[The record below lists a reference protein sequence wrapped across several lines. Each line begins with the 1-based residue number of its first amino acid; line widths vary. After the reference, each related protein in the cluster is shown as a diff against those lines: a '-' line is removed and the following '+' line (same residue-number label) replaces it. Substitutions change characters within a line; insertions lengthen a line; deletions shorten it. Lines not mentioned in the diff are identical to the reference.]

1 MKMVLKISIF
11 FCGLF
16 ICMQASAQPKPKTTS
31 TTQKSVKHNLMEEE
45 GRKPTTK
52 TKTVKNGFTDGSMD
66 LTKGKNN
73 SKTRNNMLVTNENIS
88 SKTTGVVKKP
98 TNNLGG
104 LEVGKTT
111 KNKTTTSSKS
121 LTINSRAGGL
131 RPKSIT
137 KTPATKTVK
146 HN

>member
-45 GRKPTTK
+45 GGKPTTK

>member
-16 ICMQASAQPKPKTTS
+16 ICMQASAQPKPKTNS

-52 TKTVKNGFTDGSMD
+52 TKTVKNGFTDGTMD